1 MRLEGHT
8 IRLIASHLNCGLAT
22 VKRDLDQMLETYG
35 ETTDAMTIQYK
46 RVQSARIEELVKG
59 LWAKGKAGQ
68 VGAVDRLV
76 KLFERQAK
84 LLGLDQPAKVAPT
97 NPDGTLPYEMTD
109 AELDAEIKRLLS
121 GDT

>member
-1 MRLEGHT
+1 MSTSRTNRQKVAAAVRREEVIKLRLEGHT

-76 KLFERQAK
+76 NCSNARPSCLGWISRQK
-84 LLGLDQPAKVAPT
+84 
-97 NPDGTLPYEMTD
+97 
-109 AELDAEIKRLLS
+109 
-121 GDT
+121 